1 MGKSNQFEGAVV
13 LVTGGNRN
21 TGLAIVKKF
30 LTEGA
35 RVFFC
40 ASSEASVQVGRDAL
54 ASAGFDPARWTGV
67 VCDVGSKEQVEA
79 LYDVIARDAGRL
91 DVVVSNAAAFGL
103 GQGGPLD
110 MTEEQ
115 FLSVLNTNLLGCY
128 RVVRAAAKRFFLNQ
142 KRDPYTNQR
151 GVVVVVGSNSSERV
165 SRNRTSYVAAK
176 GGMDS
181 LVKSLGVDLG
191 PMGIRVNMVAPGI
204 IRTSRWD
211 ALSDEIVAQR
221 RASTCIGRES
231 TGEDVAEAVAFLASP
246 GARTFQGARLVQ
258 DGGVTAQLLPAS
270 CEDDT
275 SKMKE
280 R

>member
-1 MGKSNQFEGAVV
+1 MRRFEDKVV

-30 LTEGA
+30 LEEWA

-40 ASSEASVQVGRDAL
+40 GSSEASTQEGREAL
-54 ASAGFDPARWTGV
+54 AAAGCTNWTGV
-67 VCDVGSKEQVEA
+67 KCDVSKTEDVAA
-79 LYDVIARDAGRL
+79 LYDVIEKEAGRL

-115 FLSVLNTNLLGCY
+115 FFAVVNTNLFGCF
-128 RVVRAAAKRFFLNQ
+128 RVVQGAAKRFFVKQ
-142 KRDPYTNQR
+142 PRDAYTNQC
-151 GVVVVVGSNSSERV
+151 GVVVVIGSNSSERV
-165 SRNRTSYVAAK
+165 SRNRTSYVSAK
-176 GGMDS
+176 GGLDALVRS
-181 LVKSLGVDLG
+181 LAVDLG
-191 PMGIRVNMVAPGI
+191 PLGIRVNMCAPGI

-211 ALSDEIVAQR
+211 FLTDEIVAQR
-221 RASTCIGRES
+221 RANQPIGMES
-231 TGEDVAEAVAFLASP
+231 TGADVAETVAFLASP
-246 GARTFQGARLVQ
+246 AARTFQGARLVQ
-258 DGGVTAQLLPAS
+258 DGGAVVQLLPAS

-275 SKMKE
+275 SKMRE

>member
-1 MGKSNQFEGAVV
+1 MKRFDNKVV
-13 LVTGGNRN
+13 VVTGGNRN

-30 LTEGA
+30 LDEGA

-40 ASSEASVQVGRDAL
+40 GSSESSTQEGRDAL
-54 ASAGFDPARWTGV
+54 TAAGYKNWTGV
-67 VCDVGSKEQVEA
+67 KCDVSKKEDVEA
-79 LYDVIARDAGRL
+79 LYDVIEKEAGRL

-128 RVVRAAAKRFFLNQ
+128 RVVRAAAKRFFLKQ
-142 KRDPYTNQR
+142 ERDAYTNQC

-165 SRNRTSYVAAK
+165 SRNRTSYVSAK
-176 GGMDS
+176 GGMDA

-191 PMGIRVNMVAPGI
+191 PMGIRVNMCAPGI

-211 ALSDEIVAQR
+211 FLTDDVIAQR
-221 RASTCIGRES
+221 RANQPIGLES
-231 TGEDVAEAVAFLASP
+231 TGDDVAETVAFLASP
-246 GARTFQGARLVQ
+246 AARTFQGARLVQ
-258 DGGVTAQLLPAS
+258 DGGAVVQLLPAS

-275 SKMKE
+275 SKMREK
-280 R
+280 